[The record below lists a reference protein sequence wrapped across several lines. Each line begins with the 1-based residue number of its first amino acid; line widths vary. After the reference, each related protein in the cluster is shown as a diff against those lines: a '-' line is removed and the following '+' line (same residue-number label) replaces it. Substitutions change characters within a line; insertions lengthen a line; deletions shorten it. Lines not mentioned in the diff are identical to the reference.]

1 MHGMKLK
8 TLNSF
13 VIELRKSVRND
24 LCIAFLQDS
33 NEQSSSAYQSRRV
46 RRAVEAGSGFRLSS
60 GATDVPTEEQQQIKE
75 NNDVK
80 VLPIRPFF
88 CFVFFFL
95 PVFYL

>member
-33 NEQSSSAYQSRRV
+33 NEQSSSAYQRRRA
-46 RRAVEAGSGFRLSS
+46 RRAVEAVTGHY
-60 GATDVPTEEQQQIKE
+60 APKIK
-75 NNDVK
+75 
-80 VLPIRPFF
+80 RPRDIMPPMRHDAP
-88 CFVFFFL
+88 L
-95 PVFYL
+95 Y